1 MAKEDSQTN
10 GVEIVTVGDSAGRGV
25 YVSCN
30 ADVAPADLVAGL
42 CDLIAQVTKAALAD
56 PRADRAGD
64 LELGRFEVTEDDEED
79 DLVS

>member
-1 MAKEDSQTN
+1 MVEEGMKTK
-10 GVEIVTVGDSAGRGV
+10 GVEIVTVSDSAGRGV
-25 YVSCN
+25 YVSCG
-30 ADVAPADLVAGL
+30 ADVAPGDLVAGL

-64 LELGRFEVTEDDEED
+64 LELGRFEVTEDDGED